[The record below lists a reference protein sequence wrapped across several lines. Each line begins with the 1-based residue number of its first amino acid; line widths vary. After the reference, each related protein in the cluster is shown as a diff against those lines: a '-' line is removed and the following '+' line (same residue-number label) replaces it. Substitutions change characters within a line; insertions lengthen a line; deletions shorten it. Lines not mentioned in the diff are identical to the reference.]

1 MGLGGASGSCFLEGW
16 SAFCSYSKGADG
28 CFYCCFFPYP
38 LTISS
43 ELEAGGIIF
52 NFLPS
57 FAISYSLAFASPFLI
72 PLSSI
77 SRFSRLSSSLSS
89 KGSSS

>member
-1 MGLGGASGSCFLEGW
+1 MGLGGASGCCFLVGC

-28 CFYCCFFPYP
+28 YFYCCFFPYP
-38 LTISS
+38 LTTSS
-43 ELEAGGIIF
+43 ELEAEGMIF